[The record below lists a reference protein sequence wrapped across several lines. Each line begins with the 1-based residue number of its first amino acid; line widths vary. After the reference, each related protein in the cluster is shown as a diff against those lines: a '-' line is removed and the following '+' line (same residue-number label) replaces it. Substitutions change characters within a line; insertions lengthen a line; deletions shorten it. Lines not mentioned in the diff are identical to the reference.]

1 MTHIENIPHILQYG
15 VTHMSSKN
23 ANKRFVSIGDK
34 GLINTRSRFLLNNG
48 RRLGEYIPFYFGVR
62 TPMLYVMQKGF
73 NMLAPIPAENI
84 VYCVSSVQQIINQG
98 LEYVFTN
105 GHALDRFSTQYAN
118 DDISQIDEIL
128 DWEAVEAKYWRDD
141 SDLDRTRR
149 KEAEFLV
156 LGDIT
161 AHAILGFI
169 VYSDDAKDKM
179 KDFGVD
185 STKVVI
191 KPEYY
196 F

>member
-1 MTHIENIPHILQYG
+1 
-15 VTHMSSKN
+15 
-23 ANKRFVSIGDK
+23 
-34 GLINTRSRFLLNNG
+34 
-48 RRLGEYIPFYFGVR
+48 
-62 TPMLYVMQKGF
+62 
-73 NMLAPIPAENI
+73 
-84 VYCVSSVQQIINQG
+84 
-98 LEYVFTN
+98 
-105 GHALDRFSTQYAN
+105 
-118 DDISQIDEIL
+118 
-128 DWEAVEAKYWRDD
+128 
-141 SDLDRTRR
+141 
-149 KEAEFLV
+149 LV